1 MQIQGEGKFERTPV
15 LENCAFF
22 TCVQC
27 GYCGYLIVGG
37 SATELLD
44 EEEQHEIECKATHGL
59 IATGNLRAH
68 ERKLR
73 VFRET
78 RVLRWITAVY
88 ISITRWLYERSL

>member
-15 LENCAFF
+15 LQNCAFF

-44 EEEQHEIECKATHGL
+44 EEEQHAIECKATHGL
-59 IATGNLRAH
+59 IGAGNLRAH
-68 ERKLR
+68 EQKHGVLR
-73 VFRET
+73 EAC
-78 RVLRWITAVY
+78 VLRWITALF
-88 ISITRWLYERSL
+88 IAIARWL

>member
-1 MQIQGEGKFERTPV
+1 MQTQGEGKVERTPV

-44 EEEQHEIECKATHGL
+44 EEEQHAIECKATHSL
-59 IATGNLRAH
+59 IGAGNLRAH
-68 ERKLR
+68 EQKYR
-73 VFRET
+73 VLRET
-78 RVLRWITAVY
+78 RVLRRSTAVF
-88 ISITRWLYERSL
+88 ISIARWL